1 MDHEILRCLH
11 STGTSLIELKHGNS
25 CFLEF
30 KRNRKLNFCET
41 LFLIWPLQRLNGS
54 MIYITKLAYL
64 YFTTI
69 IINKLFFSMQLE
81 VFDQMRF
88 CRLAV

>member
-1 MDHEILRCLH
+1 
-11 STGTSLIELKHGNS
+11 
-25 CFLEF
+25 
-30 KRNRKLNFCET
+30 
-41 LFLIWPLQRLNGS
+41 

-69 IINKLFFSMQLE
+69 IINKLFFSMKLE
-81 VFDQMRF
+81 VIDQMRF